1 MPEMVAMWVKSWE
14 DPAMRHAILV
24 HFPIVIAVLLIPLSF
39 GAMVWR
45 GSGRTALTVLSLI
58 GCLLLIGMAYVAKES
73 GSEAHQAL
81 GTIIDSQD
89 SEAIDQHAQD
99 AVRIWW
105 LGCIAGGLLLFSC
118 VGKTA
123 WRQIFRF
130 AFFLGCIALA
140 GYVAHVADLGGR
152 LVYIRGVGVPHP
164 AAVPLTPAGSPDLPP
179 AKP

>member
-1 MPEMVAMWVKSWE
+1 MPEMVAMWVESWE

-58 GCLLLIGMAYVAKES
+58 GCLLLIGTAFFAKEA
-73 GSEAHQAL
+73 GNEAYQAL
-81 GTIIDSQD
+81 GTIVDTQD

-105 LGCIAGGLLLFSC
+105 LGCVAGGLLLFSC
-118 VGKTA
+118 IGKTA
-123 WRQIFRF
+123 WRQIFRL

-152 LVYIRGVGVPHP
+152 LVYNLGLGVSHP
-164 AAVPLTPAGSPDLPP
+164 AAVPLAPAGNPDLPP